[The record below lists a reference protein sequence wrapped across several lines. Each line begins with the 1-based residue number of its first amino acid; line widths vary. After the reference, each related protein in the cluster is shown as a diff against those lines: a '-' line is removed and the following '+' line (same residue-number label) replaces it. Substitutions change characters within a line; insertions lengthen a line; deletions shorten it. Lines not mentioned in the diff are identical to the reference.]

1 MGYMDM
7 KRCAR
12 CGETKPLSMFHIH
25 RGRRDGVQTF
35 CKACRAMID
44 HDRYERIRGTRVL
57 TRTWERG
64 RAEWLLSLKRGRP
77 CTDCGQVFPP
87 QVMQWDHLPG
97 TPKLG
102 NISTDFRARSRG
114 EVLDE
119 IAKCELVCT
128 NCHTIRTFQRAG
140 WATWTGT
147 P

>member
-1 MGYMDM
+1 M
-7 KRCAR
+7 KRCPR
-12 CGETKPLSMFHIH
+12 CGETKPLSEFYKS
-25 RGRRDGVQTF
+25 RLRRDGVQPY
-35 CKACRAMID
+35 CKACRALID
-44 HDRYERIRGTRVL
+44 HDRYERLRGIRVP
-57 TRTWERG
+57 TRTWERK

-102 NISTDFRARSRG
+102 NISTDFRGRSRG
-114 EVLDE
+114 EILEE

-140 WATWTGT
+140 WATSTVT